1 MFGFSEHVIHTVCLF
16 LLKHNYPVFFA
27 KGKHIELMKLR
38 VQVILYIYIACMKTN
53 LKDGK

>member
-27 KGKHIELMKLR
+27 KGKHIELKKLR
-38 VQVILYIYIACMKTN
+38 VKVIMYICS
-53 LKDGK
+53 KDKQKFERW